1 MRRGLWIV
9 IAVVIVLAIVGGII
23 YSQRPRPEENVIKV
37 GAILPLTGPLSYF
50 GELNKRGIDMAAED
64 INASGGINGKKLE
77 IVYGDNKGEAKEGV
91 TIAQRFISQENIK
104 IIIATPSPVVMAIK
118 PILEKAGVLFLGLT
132 PHPDL
137 LKSSQYAVRV
147 FPSAVQDVSTLAEY
161 LVSNSISPVFVFYI
175 QDDYGKGN
183 LEVFKEK
190 VGGKIEIAGVEEM
203 RFGQADFRTQLAKVK
218 SLNVKNLVI
227 FEHGGA
233 PTVSLLKQARELIPD
248 IRVFGN
254 LSFATTPIRK
264 LAPEITN
271 GCIFSAPSVEL
282 KEYPTQA
289 KDFVKRY
296 QERFHS
302 LPGQSECF
310 AYDAIRIL
318 ASALGKVQKIDPLA
332 IRAEIVKI
340 KDYMGVSGHISF
352 LPDGDMLTDFV
363 LATYKD
369 GKVVPL
375 KR

>member
-9 IAVVIVLAIVGGII
+9 IAVVVVLAIVGGII

-37 GAILPLTGPLSYF
+37 GAILPLTGPISYI
-50 GELNKRGIDMAAED
+50 GEQSKRGIDMAAED

-91 TIAQRFISQENIK
+91 TIAQKFISQENIK

-175 QDDYGKGN
+175 QDDYGKGD

-190 VGGKIEIAGVEEM
+190 VDGKVKIAGVEEM

-218 SLNVKNLVI
+218 SMNVKNLVI
-227 FEHGGA
+227 FEYGGA

-254 LSFATTPIRK
+254 LSFVNSPIRK

-271 GCIFSAPSVEL
+271 GCIFPIPPVALEEYSA
-282 KEYPTQA
+282 QA

-302 LPGQSECF
+302 LPSHSECY